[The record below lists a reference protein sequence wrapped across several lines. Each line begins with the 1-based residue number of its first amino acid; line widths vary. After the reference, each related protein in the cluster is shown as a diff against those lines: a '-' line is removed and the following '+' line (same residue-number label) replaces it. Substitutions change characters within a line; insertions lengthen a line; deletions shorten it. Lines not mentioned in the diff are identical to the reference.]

1 MDNNEFLKEQLDLI
15 KKKQIDT
22 SIEWQDVADFRSSH
36 GKEPEHRDTI
46 RKGSKLLLE
55 YIDAGWDLF
64 PSSSIQLGRFSD
76 EIALKKNIL
85 NYRLKSKNL
94 INGFV
99 SILGMN

>member
-76 EIALKKNIL
+76 EIALKNVL
-85 NYRLKSKNL
+85 NYRLKSRNL

-99 SILGMN
+99 SILGMS